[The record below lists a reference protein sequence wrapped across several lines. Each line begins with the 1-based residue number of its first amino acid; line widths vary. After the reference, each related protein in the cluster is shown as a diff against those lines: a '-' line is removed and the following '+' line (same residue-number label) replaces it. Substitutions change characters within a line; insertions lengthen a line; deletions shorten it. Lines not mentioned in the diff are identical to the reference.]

1 MKVAFLGLGIM
12 GSRMA
17 VHLVGAGHEV
27 RAWTHTAGKAEK
39 WAAGHGAL
47 AAATPAE
54 AARGADA
61 VISMVVDGPQV
72 EAVLLG
78 EGGAAESAAPGTLF
92 VDMSTIA
99 PAAAVAIAEALAQR
113 GHRFL
118 DAPVT
123 GSSPAAEAGTLTIM
137 AGGDAGDLERAQPL
151 LEAMGRKIVHA
162 GPVGHGQLVKL
173 LNNSVAAANALTAA
187 QALVAGRGLGV
198 DLERL
203 VEVLSAGSGGSAM
216 LELKARPFLEHDYST
231 LFKTAHML
239 KDVRHCLDA
248 LERAGT
254 SFPAAENA
262 ADALAAAVAEGHGDE
277 DFASLLEVVE
287 ERAGTRL

>member
-1 MKVAFLGLGIM
+1 MNVAFLGLGIM

-17 VHLVGAGHEV
+17 VHVAGAGHELRV
-27 RAWTHTAGKAEK
+27 WTHTAGKAER
-39 WAAGHGAL
+39 WAAEHGAL

-54 AARGADA
+54 AARDADA

-72 EAVLLG
+72 ETVLLG
-78 EGGAAESAAPGTLF
+78 EQGAADGAAAGALF
-92 VDMSTIA
+92 IDMSTIA
-99 PAAAVAIAEALAQR
+99 PAVATTIADALARR

-137 AGGDAGDLERAQPL
+137 AGGEAQDLEDARPL
-151 LEAMGRKIVHA
+151 LEAMGEKIVHA
-162 GPVGHGQLVKL
+162 GPTGHGQLVKL

-187 QALVAGRGLGV
+187 QALVAGRALGV

-203 VEVLSAGSGGSAM
+203 VDVLGAGSGGSAM
-216 LELKARPFLEHDYST
+216 LGLKARAFLEHDYAT

-248 LERAGT
+248 LQGVGT
-254 SFPAAENA
+254 PFPAAESA
-262 ADALAAAVAEGHGDE
+262 ADALAAAVADGHGDE

-287 ERAGTRL
+287 QRAGTRL

>member
-1 MKVAFLGLGIM
+1 MNVAFLGLGIM

-17 VHLVGAGHEV
+17 VHLVGAGHDV
-27 RAWTHTAGKAEK
+27 RAWTRTGGKAEQ
-39 WAAGHGAL
+39 WAAEHGAL

-54 AARGADA
+54 AAAGADA
-61 VISMVVDGPQV
+61 VISIVVDGPQV

-78 EGGAAESAAPGTLF
+78 AGGAAEGAPPGTLF

-99 PAAAVAIAEALAQR
+99 PAAAVAIAGRLSER

-123 GSSPAAEAGTLTIM
+123 GSSPGAEAGTLTIM
-137 AGGDAGDLERAQPL
+137 AGGSAEDLDDARPL

-162 GPVGHGQLVKL
+162 GPAGHGQLVKL

-187 QALVAGRGLGV
+187 QALVAGRALGV
-198 DLERL
+198 DLDRL
-203 VEVLSAGSGGSAM
+203 IDVLGAGSGASAM
-216 LELKARPFLEHDYST
+216 LELKARPFIEHDYST

-248 LERAGT
+248 LERVDT
-254 SFPAAENA
+254 PFPAADSA
-262 ADALAAAVAEGHGDE
+262 ADALAAAVAKGHGDE

-287 ERAGTRL
+287 EHAGTRL

>member
-17 VHLVGAGHEV
+17 VHLVDAGHEV
-27 RAWTHTAGKAEK
+27 RAWTRTQGKAEP
-39 WAAGHGAL
+39 WAAEHGAL
-47 AAATPAE
+47 AAASPAE

-78 EGGAAESAAPGTLF
+78 EGGAAEGASRGTLF
-92 VDMSTIA
+92 IDMSTIA
-99 PAAAVAIAEALAQR
+99 PAAAIAIAETLAER

-137 AGGDAGDLERAQPL
+137 AGGEAEDLADARPL

-162 GPVGHGQLVKL
+162 GPAGHGQLVKL
-173 LNNSVAAANALTAA
+173 LNNSVAAANALTTA
-187 QALVAGRGLGV
+187 QALVAGRALGV
-198 DLERL
+198 DVERL

-216 LELKARPFLEHDYST
+216 LELKARPFLEHDYAT

-248 LERAGT
+248 LERVGT
-254 SFPAAENA
+254 PFPAAENA
-262 ADALAAAVAEGHGDE
+262 ADALAAAVAEGHADD

-287 ERAGTRL
+287 QRAGTRL